1 MIDQRIFERAVEAA
15 QARFPSGVWDR
26 MPAGEKVEAIQAE
39 MRRIDPESMEGLIPL
54 NAGPTGTAS
63 ASAVPIPPLSL
74 PGWFAQG
81 RLSNLSQIGGG
92 DLLAGHDISSGVDGS
107 RGGV

>member
-39 MRRIDPESMEGLIPL
+39 MRRIDPESVEGLIPL
-54 NAGPTGTAS
+54 NTGPAGTA
-63 ASAVPIPPLSL
+63 
-74 PGWFAQG
+74 
-81 RLSNLSQIGGG
+81 
-92 DLLAGHDISSGVDGS
+92 
-107 RGGV
+107 

>member
-1 MIDQRIFERAVEAA
+1 MDSDTFGAPLSSSRHDMIDQRIFERAVEAA

-54 NAGPTGTAS
+54 NTGPTGTA
-63 ASAVPIPPLSL
+63 
-74 PGWFAQG
+74 
-81 RLSNLSQIGGG
+81 
-92 DLLAGHDISSGVDGS
+92 
-107 RGGV
+107 